1 MPGSTINT
9 GDYRIGGAELYFSAT
24 IADTKMLT
32 ASAAGFCNNS
42 HSLGNIV
49 DAGITPDITYVDH
62 HVSSKG
68 KRVKDKVVAN
78 TVSLAISFTFDEM
91 NQSNLAKFFLANT
104 VASDLR
110 VMENTLDE
118 GSAVLR
124 VNTSIGN
131 SLVYKIPKCIVRPDG
146 ELALN
151 TEDWHSAP
159 MVLEI
164 LEYLSADN
172 SNATIN
178 ASWLV
183 APFGLVDTNETLA

>member
-1 MPGSTINT
+1 M
-9 GDYRIGGAELYFSAT
+9 
-24 IADTKMLT
+24 
-32 ASAAGFCNNS
+32 
-42 HSLGNIV
+42 

-78 TVSLAISFTFDEM
+78 TVSLAINFTFDEM